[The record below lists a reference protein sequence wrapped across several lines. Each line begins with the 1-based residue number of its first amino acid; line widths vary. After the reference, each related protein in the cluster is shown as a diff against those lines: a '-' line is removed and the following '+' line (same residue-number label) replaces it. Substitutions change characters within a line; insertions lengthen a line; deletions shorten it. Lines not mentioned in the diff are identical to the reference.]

1 METSQG
7 QLSEIIA
14 ELRSVGTDGTRI
26 EVKAAAGG
34 VPKDLWP
41 TVSSFSNGTG
51 GIVLLG
57 LDEKQGFSPASGF
70 NAQAIRD
77 AVSDVFRPRRN
88 ADQAGAITPRPLGTI
103 DIAEVDGSP
112 IVVIDVQ
119 ELPPSQKP
127 AFVTAQG
134 KEGGSYERVGDG
146 DRRMSTYGIFLL
158 STNMSQPLLDVE
170 PVKGAE
176 IRDLDSDQ
184 IERFIARLRRRRPR
198 SVADLD
204 ATADILRRH
213 NVISADGVT
222 PTLAG
227 LLALGRYPQQ
237 FLPQAMVTFAV
248 YPGRSK
254 DVLVGETRMLDRR
267 VIEGAIPVM
276 VDDLVRA
283 LLQNLRTR
291 RVTHGTG
298 AADEPEIPEVA
309 LREAITNALTH
320 RDYSPWALGE
330 QVRVEM
336 FPDRVEVL
344 SPGGIW
350 GGRRVIDLF
359 DGSSRSRNGVLA
371 ALLADVPLPDRDE
384 AVSENAGSGI
394 PAMTGALGRAGLP
407 APRFDA
413 TVTSLKVTL
422 DRHGLLNPDTELW
435 LSEIGAGRLDAR
447 LQRALVLVHRGYEVD
462 DQVLRAQL
470 AMDGEDARGILRQL
484 VEGGWLRF
492 PPRIGEA
499 YRPGTR
505 LEQAKRSLGALVSL
519 PAQLAPDRRLSLDER
534 ILRAIVRGE
543 ELSIRELAERTGATA
558 NTLRPRLRV
567 LVRAGAL
574 EATTPPQSK
583 NRKYRSPG
591 QMAEGNG
598 A

>member
-7 QLSEIIA
+7 RLDELIAQL
-14 ELRSVGTDGTRI
+14 RVVGTDSERV
-26 EVKAAAGG
+26 EAKSAVGG

-41 TVSSFSNGTG
+41 TVSSFSNGSG
-51 GIVLLG
+51 GVILLG
-57 LDEKQGFSPASGF
+57 LDEKQGFIPAPGF
-70 NAQAIRD
+70 DAQAIRD
-77 AVSDVFRPRRN
+77 AVADAFRPRRSV
-88 ADQAGAITPRPLGTI
+88 DQAGAITPRPLGSVE
-103 DIAEVDGSP
+103 IAEIDGAHV
-112 IVVIDVQ
+112 VVIDVQ

-127 AFVTAQG
+127 AFVTTQG

-158 STNMSQPLLDVE
+158 STDATQPRVDVE
-170 PVKGAE
+170 AVEHAT
-176 IRDLDSDQ
+176 IDDLDSDQ
-184 IERFIARLRRRRPR
+184 IDRFISRLKRRRPR

-204 ATADILRRH
+204 ATSDILRRH
-213 NVISADGVT
+213 NVLAVDGT

-227 LLALGRYPQQ
+227 LLAFGRYPQQ

-254 DVLVGETRMLDRR
+254 EVLVGDTRMLDRR
-267 VIEGAIPVM
+267 VMEGPIPVM

-283 LLQNLRTR
+283 VLQNLQTR
-291 RVTHGTG
+291 RVTRGVG
-298 AADEPEIPEVA
+298 AADEPEIPELA

-336 FPDRVEVL
+336 FPDRVEVW

-359 DGSSRSRNGVLA
+359 DGSSRSRNSVLA

-413 TVTSLKVTL
+413 TTTSLKVTL
-422 DRHGLLNPDTELW
+422 DRHGLLSPETAVW
-435 LSEIGAGRLDAR
+435 LEEIGGGNLDAQ

-470 AMDGEDARGILRQL
+470 AIDSEDARGLLRVL
-484 VEGGWLRF
+484 VDGDWLRF
-492 PPRIGEA
+492 PPRVGEA
-499 YRPGTR
+499 YRPGKR
-505 LEQAKRSLGALVSL
+505 LEQAEQNRGALIPMEPAVQDARRVSL
-519 PAQLAPDRRLSLDER
+519 DDR
-534 ILRAIVRGE
+534 ILALFDDKD
-543 ELSIRELAERTGATA
+543 ELTIHELAQGTGASA

-567 LVRAGAL
+567 LVNVGAI
-574 EATTPPQSK
+574 EATASAQSK
-583 NRKYRSPG
+583 NRRYRRP
-591 QMAEGNG
+591 QRG
-598 A
+598 ASDDAV